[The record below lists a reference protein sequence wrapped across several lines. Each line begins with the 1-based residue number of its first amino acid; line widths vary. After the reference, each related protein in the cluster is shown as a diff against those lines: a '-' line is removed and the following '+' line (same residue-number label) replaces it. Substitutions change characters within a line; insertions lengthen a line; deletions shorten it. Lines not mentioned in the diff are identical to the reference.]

1 MIVGELDAVY
11 IIYFIFKKN
20 TKPVVMTLQ
29 TPRATIQPVHIVRSN
44 LPVNLLVYT
53 TPTCAPLVLTVT
65 SQMVMESYLPY
76 VRSIY

>member
-53 TPTCAPLVLTVT
+53 NLRTTIVVSHQSDGHGKLFTLC
-65 SQMVMESYLPY
+65 
-76 VRSIY
+76 